1 MGYEYGDA
9 QNIAVRCFLNQFS
22 KNFQYFDE
30 YYKNQT
36 LEYFDYKCPYTG
48 VELTSSNMVKDHV
61 IPFNKKSCGLHV
73 FGNVLIVDKKANS
86 DKSSKSIEEYL
97 KNYPERLQKKK
108 KFIKVT
114 GYLEIH
120 EKYQQYLC
128 ESCNKLYDEIY
139 NIVNDDSK
147 IMDYALNNSKY
158 KEILDL
164 NDSLITE
171 YHSKLFNL
179 LNVDVDKNDLKYL
192 DVWYSLG
199 LSDNMFSKIE
209 LLNADEES
217 YVLDYILTDTNLENV
232 YKELKKLLP
241 NSINC

>member
-1 MGYEYGDA
+1 MA
-9 QNIAVRCFLNQFS
+9 L
-22 KNFQYFDE
+22 
-30 YYKNQT
+30 
-36 LEYFDYKCPYTG
+36 L
-48 VELTSSNMVKDHV
+48 
-61 IPFNKKSCGLHV
+61 
-73 FGNVLIVDKKANS
+73 VDKK
-86 DKSSKSIEEYL
+86 YL
-97 KNYPERLQKKK
+97 KIVNIYIDYTKNITNIGIKYYKDEENRLREKELLPLVL
-108 KFIKVT
+108 KFKENA
-114 GYLEIH
+114 L
-120 EKYQQYLC
+120 KYINDIG
-128 ESCNKLYDEIY
+128 NKLYDEIY

-147 IMDYALNNSKY
+147 IIDYALNNSKY

-179 LNVDVDKNDLKYL
+179 LNVDIDKNDLKYL
-192 DVWYSLG
+192 DLWYSLG

-209 LLNADEES
+209 LLNTDEES